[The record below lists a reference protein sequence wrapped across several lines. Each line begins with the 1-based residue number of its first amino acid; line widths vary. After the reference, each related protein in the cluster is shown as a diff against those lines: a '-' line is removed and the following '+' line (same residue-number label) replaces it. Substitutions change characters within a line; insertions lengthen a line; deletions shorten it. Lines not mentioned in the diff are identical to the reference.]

1 MKRRFERQIRRS
13 RRRRR
18 SKRRL
23 GTSNNPRLVVYRSL
37 NHIYGQIV
45 DDSEGRTLVS
55 ASSVEKG
62 IKPTLKSAK
71 SKVERSEI
79 VGRTLAE
86 RAKKEKIGEVVFDRN
101 GFLYHGRIKALA
113 EGARNGGLKF

>member
-1 MKRRFERQIRRS
+1 MKRQLEKQNRRG

-18 SKRRL
+18 SKRML
-23 GTSNNPRLVVYRSL
+23 GTSSNPRLVVYRSL

-45 DDSEGRTLVS
+45 DDQKGETLVS

-62 IKPTLKSAK
+62 TQPELKSAK

-79 VGRTLAE
+79 VGRILAE
-86 RAKKEKIGEVVFDRN
+86 RAKTGKIGEVVFDRN

-113 EGARNGGLKF
+113 DGARNGGLKF